1 MSVLV
6 VCTCILG
13 ALVMSLP
20 KTASCTDPRSS
31 FALLRFDTVPF
42 VAHAGFRGVSIQR
55 QWSRCPTRSGHS
67 PIARLEVGTLLN
79 SKLLN
84 SKWVRADVNATR
96 SGHLLKHLRNF
107 ATSSNGHLR
116 KCHLP
121 TWTGHL
127 PRRGRRPRT
136 TTDSPPTRIL
146 ESSSTPHL
154 GQLLAFGPSSWLKPK
169 LCLIGMSCVNP
180 RQRGPDDN
188 TPPSTLPEVHCRLN
202 AK

>member
-1 MSVLV
+1 MAVAITIVLV
-6 VCTCILG
+6 AIAIVAYVPNAHVGQPRHFRAYVSVTCILG

-20 KTASCTDPRSS
+20 KTASCTDTRSS

-96 SGHLLKHLRNF
+96 NGHLLKHLRNF
-107 ATSSNGHLR
+107 ATCSNGHL
-116 KCHLP
+116 L
-121 TWTGHL
+121 T
-127 PRRGRRPRT
+127 
-136 TTDSPPTRIL
+136 
-146 ESSSTPHL
+146 
-154 GQLLAFGPSSWLKPK
+154 LAQ
-169 LCLIGMSCVNP
+169 V
-180 RQRGPDDN
+180 
-188 TPPSTLPEVHCRLN
+188 
-202 AK
+202 